1 MSRFGRAMLA
11 WTCLMLAAWP
21 AHTPPARTFSF
32 DARFAHALLQ
42 ENLRVVAGGA
52 ADRVH
57 EFWNQRQR

>member
-1 MSRFGRAMLA
+1 M
-11 WTCLMLAAWP
+11 
-21 AHTPPARTFSF
+21 PPARAFSF